1 MAEAFVRH
9 KWAHVMEAQSAGT
22 HPAAIIQ
29 PETIAC
35 MKEKGITLD
44 GQFPKPV
51 RALNWKNVDLLVNM
65 SGSPV
70 FALIPKYK
78 GGSLMWNVRDPIG
91 QSPKVYREVRD
102 QIGVLLDR
110 LAQTLQK
117 QSTSHKQDAEKAP
130 GP

>member
-9 KWAHVMEAQSAGT
+9 KWADVMEPQSAGT
-22 HPAAIIQ
+22 HPAAIVQ

-35 MKEKGITLD
+35 MKEKGIAAD
-44 GQFPKPV
+44 GQFPKPL

-70 FALIPKYK
+70 FGLIPKYK
-78 GGSLMWNVRDPIG
+78 GGSLMWNVKDPIG

-102 QIGVLLDR
+102 QIEALLDR

-117 QSTSHKQDAEKAP
+117 QPAPPKQGSEKTP
-130 GP
+130 

>member
-9 KWAHVMEAQSAGT
+9 KWSHVMQPQSAGT
-22 HPAAIIQ
+22 HPAPIVQ

-35 MKEKGITLD
+35 MKERGITVD

-65 SGSPV
+65 SGAPV
-70 FALIPKYK
+70 FGLIPKYQ
-78 GGSLMWNVRDPIG
+78 GGSLMWNVKDPIG

-102 QIGVLLDR
+102 QIEKLLER
-110 LAQTLQK
+110 LAHTLQK
-117 QSTSHKQDAEKAP
+117 QSTHRKQGVEKAP
-130 GP
+130 GQ